1 MASVALENPWT
12 SLAPILCFLAS
23 RTLRRRTAEAT
34 PLLLET
40 YAARD
45 RGLAL
50 QLVKGAI
57 WQRWT
62 RGKVMRL
69 VQALEKVWGVRLVA
83 GIVRDHV
90 ALVDEYYYCEFFGG
104 VALGSS
110 N

>member
-1 MASVALENPWT
+1 
-12 SLAPILCFLAS
+12 
-23 RTLRRRTAEAT
+23 
-34 PLLLET
+34 
-40 YAARD
+40 
-45 RGLAL
+45 
-50 QLVKGAI
+50 
-57 WQRWT
+57 
-62 RGKVMRL
+62 MRL